1 MEKTIILEVED
12 IETLIANKTTLHFLL
27 YNLSEGNSPLMNCY
41 ATALKNILKVTE
53 TLTHE

>member
-53 TLTHE
+53 TLTQE